1 MSKKENANIERL
13 ARALC
18 KIQNEA
24 EMVAFMED
32 ICTYREL
39 RELSNRLTIAGML
52 SSGNI
57 YNDIVSSTGASTA
70 TISRVNK
77 ALLHGSGGYAAAFRA
92 LRRK

>member
-1 MSKKENANIERL
+1 MSKRENASTGRL

-18 KIQNEA
+18 KIQNES
-24 EMVAFMED
+24 EMVAFLED

-39 RELSNRLTIAGML
+39 RELSNRLNIAEML

-70 TISRVNK
+70 TVSRVNK
-77 ALLHGSGGYAAAFRA
+77 ALLYGKGGYSAAFRA

>member
-1 MSKKENANIERL
+1 MSKSESINVSRL

-18 KIQNEA
+18 KIQNEG
-24 EMVAFMED
+24 EMLAFMED

-39 RELSNRLTIAGML
+39 RELSNRLYIAEML

-57 YNDIVSSTGASTA
+57 YNDIVNATGASTA
-70 TISRVNK
+70 TVSRVNK
-77 ALLHGSGGYAAAFRA
+77 ALLYGKGGYAAAFRA